1 MTGFATLLRK
11 EMLEQWRTRR
21 LLVVGIVFLAFG
33 FMSPLIAYYTPE
45 ILKAVG
51 TGMPGATIELPPPTT
66 TDAVAQLAKNVGQI
80 GVLVAILLAMGSV
93 AAEKERGTAAFIL
106 TLPAGRAGFLLAKL
120 IALAVT
126 LLVGV
131 SLAGAADWFYTTILF
146 EPLAAPGFIAL
157 VLLLWLQMLAF
168 AAITFLASTV
178 AGSQLVAGGVGFV
191 AFVVIA
197 IVAAIPTVGDWTPL
211 ALSSAAIDA
220 ALGKTPTALVQPVV
234 ASLVIVAACAVG
246 AWASFRRQEL

>member
-21 LLVVGIVFLAFG
+21 LVIVGIVFLAFG
-33 FMSPLIAYYTPE
+33 IMSPLLAKFTPE

-66 TDAVAQLAKNVGQI
+66 ADAVAQLAKNVGQI

-106 TLPAGRAGFLLAKL
+106 TLPAGRGAFLLAKL
-120 IALAVT
+120 IALGIT
-126 LLVGV
+126 LLVGIV
-131 SLAGAADWFYTTILF
+131 VAGLADWFYTAILF
-146 EPLAAPGFIAL
+146 EPLAAPGFVAV

-191 AFVVIA
+191 AFVLVA
-197 IVAAIPTVGDWTPL
+197 IVGALPTIGDWTPL
-211 ALSSAAIDA
+211 ALSSAAIDM
-220 ALGKTPTALVQPVV
+220 ALGKTPAALVQPVV
-234 ASLVIVAACAVG
+234 ASVAIVVVCAIA